1 MQENKVNNEFKF
13 SDTDIEEKIELE
25 PFETIYHYDLRF
37 SFGLMTK
44 GKLLLVYENE
54 KGRRVP
60 LKTLTKKKTILGG
73 YAYLLEGKAIDN
85 LYYIAIEKTEILKV
99 SPERSRKL
107 LLDRDFLFM
116 CLKNAKM
123 DSLSLIEELV
133 YRLDKNIEKFLA
145 YVILNYSENGQMRIK
160 NFSLFSEF
168 IKCSR
173 SNFYLALG
181 KLVDRGIVERDGRV
195 ITIVDWEKL
204 KKFSEI

>member
-1 MQENKVNNEFKF
+1 MQENKVNSEFKF

-54 KGRRVP
+54 NGRRVP
-60 LKTLTKKKTILGG
+60 LKTLTKKETMLGG

-99 SPERSRKL
+99 SPERSREL
-107 LLDRDFLFM
+107 LLDRDFLFR

-145 YVILNYSENGQMRIK
+145 YVILNYSDNGQMRIK

-181 KLVDRGIVERDGRV
+181 KLVDRGIVERSGRI
-195 ITIVDWEKL
+195 ITIVDWEEL
-204 KKFSEI
+204 KKFAEI

>member
-60 LKTLTKKKTILGG
+60 LKTLTKKETILGG
-73 YAYLLEGKAIDN
+73 YAYLLEGKSIDN

-99 SPERSRKL
+99 SPERSREL
-107 LLDRDFLFM
+107 LLDRDFLFR

-195 ITIVDWEKL
+195 ITIVDWEEL

>member
-60 LKTLTKKKTILGG
+60 LKTLTKKETILGG

-85 LYYIAIEKTEILKV
+85 LYYIAIEKTKILKV
-99 SPERSRKL
+99 SPERSKEL
-107 LLDRDFLFM
+107 LLDRDFLFR

-145 YVILNYSENGQMRIK
+145 YVLLNYSENGKMRIK

-195 ITIVDWEKL
+195 ITIVDWEEL
-204 KKFSEI
+204 KKFAEI

>member
-1 MQENKVNNEFKF
+1 MQENQVYKEFKF
-13 SDTDIEEKIELE
+13 FDTDIEEKIELKL
-25 PFETIYHYDLRF
+25 FQTIYHYDLRF
-37 SFGLMTK
+37 SFGVMTK

-54 KGRRVP
+54 NGRRVP
-60 LKTLTKKKTILGG
+60 LKVISKRETILGG
-73 YAYLLEGKAIDN
+73 YAYLLEGKATDN

-99 SPERSRKL
+99 SPKRSREL
-107 LLDRDFLFM
+107 LLDRDFLFR

-173 SNFYLALG
+173 SNFYVALG
-181 KLVDRGIVERDGRV
+181 KLVDRGIVERSGRI
-195 ITIVDWEKL
+195 ITIVNLEELKL
-204 KKFSEI
+204 LAEI

>member
-60 LKTLTKKKTILGG
+60 LKTLTKKETILGG

-99 SPERSRKL
+99 SPERSREL
-107 LLDRDFLFM
+107 LLDRDFLFR

-145 YVILNYSENGQMRIK
+145 YVLLNYSENGKMRIK

-195 ITIVDWEKL
+195 ITIVDWEEL
-204 KKFSEI
+204 KKFAEI

>member
-1 MQENKVNNEFKF
+1 MRENQVYKEFKF
-13 SDTDIEEKIELE
+13 FDTDIEEKIELKL
-25 PFETIYHYDLRF
+25 FETIYHYDLRF
-37 SFGLMTK
+37 SFGVMTK

-54 KGRRVP
+54 NGRRVP
-60 LKTLTKKKTILGG
+60 LKVISKRETILGG
-73 YAYLLEGKAIDN
+73 YAYLLEGKATDN

-99 SPERSRKL
+99 SPKRSREL
-107 LLDRDFLFM
+107 LLDRDFLFR

-173 SNFYLALG
+173 SNFYVALG
-181 KLVDRGIVERDGRV
+181 KLVDRGIVERSGRI
-195 ITIVDWEKL
+195 ITIVNLEELKL
-204 KKFSEI
+204 LAEI

>member
-60 LKTLTKKKTILGG
+60 LKTLTKKETILGG

-99 SPERSRKL
+99 SPERSKEL
-107 LLDRDFLFM
+107 LLDRDFLFR

-145 YVILNYSENGQMRIK
+145 YVLLNYSENGQMRIK

-195 ITIVDWEKL
+195 ITIVDWEEL
-204 KKFSEI
+204 KKFAEI

>member
-1 MQENKVNNEFKF
+1 MQENLVNKEFKF
-13 SDTDIEEKIELE
+13 SDTDIEEKIELK

-37 SFGLMTK
+37 SFGVMIK

-54 KGRRVP
+54 SGRRVP
-60 LKTLTKKKTILGG
+60 LKILSKQETILGG
-73 YAYLLEGKAIDN
+73 YAYLLEGKSTDN

-99 SPERSRKL
+99 STERSREL
-107 LLDRDFLFM
+107 LFDRDFLFQ

-145 YVILNYSENGQMRIK
+145 YIILNHSEDGQMKIK

-173 SNFYLALG
+173 SNFYVAFG
-181 KLVDRGIVERDGRV
+181 KLVDRGIVERNGR
-195 ITIVDWEKL
+195 IISIVNLEKL
-204 KKFSEI
+204 KKFAEI

>member
-1 MQENKVNNEFKF
+1 MQENNVNNEFKF

-54 KGRRVP
+54 NGRRVP
-60 LKTLTKKKTILGG
+60 LKTLTKKQTILGG

-99 SPERSRKL
+99 SPERSREL
-107 LLDRDFLFM
+107 LLDRDFLFR

-173 SNFYLALG
+173 SNFYVALG
-181 KLVDRGIVERDGRV
+181 KLVDRGIVERSGRI
-195 ITIVDWEKL
+195 ITIVNLEELKL
-204 KKFSEI
+204 LAEI

>member
-1 MQENKVNNEFKF
+1 
-13 SDTDIEEKIELE
+13 
-25 PFETIYHYDLRF
+25 
-37 SFGLMTK
+37 MTK

-60 LKTLTKKKTILGG
+60 LKTLTKKETILGG

-99 SPERSRKL
+99 SPERSREL
-107 LLDRDFLFM
+107 LLDRDFLFR

-181 KLVDRGIVERDGRV
+181 KFVDRGIVERDGRV
-195 ITIVDWEKL
+195 ITIVDWEEL

>member
-60 LKTLTKKKTILGG
+60 LKTLTKKETILGG

-99 SPERSRKL
+99 SPERSREL
-107 LLDRDFLFM
+107 LLDRDFLFR

-195 ITIVDWEKL
+195 ITIVDWEEL